1 MEHYGSYVGIYFEGR
16 QIGAGRR
23 WKLTRIPM
31 SEPDSE
37 RSVSH
42 NNPGVIIMKGW
53 VARVLSYHFE
63 EKVKGRELEF
73 RFANQFMYF
82 KTLGTILAD
91 IKVGGNI
98 GEELKMEG
106 SAPVAAIF
114 PK

>member
-37 RSVSH
+37 RPVSS
-42 NNPGVIIMKGW
+42 NNPNMIIMKGW
-53 VARVLSYHFE
+53 VARVLSYHLD

-82 KTLGTILAD
+82 KTLGKILAD

-106 SAPVAAIF
+106 SAPVAAVF
-114 PK
+114 VE